1 MEFDNNKPIYLQI
14 SDSLCER
21 ILSGSLAPDDRILSV
36 RELGAE
42 LGVNPNTVARS
53 YEKLTD
59 AGIIY
64 TKRGLGYFVA
74 PGANEIVLENE
85 RKKFMETELPL
96 FVKRSALLGI
106 DLKEV
111 LK

>member
-21 ILSGSLAPDDRILSV
+21 ILSGELKPEDRILSV
-36 RELGAE
+36 RELGSE

-74 PGANEIVLENE
+74 PGAKEIVLEAQ
-85 RKKFMETELPL
+85 RKDFMENEWPRLL
-96 FVKRSALLGI
+96 KRAALLGI
-106 DLKEV
+106 DLKKMV
-111 LK
+111 

>member
-21 ILSGSLAPDDRILSV
+21 VLSGELKPEDRILSV
-36 RELGAE
+36 RELGSE

-74 PGANEIVLENE
+74 PGAKEIVLEAQRKDFIENE
-85 RKKFMETELPL
+85 WPRLL
-96 FVKRSALLGI
+96 KRAALLDI
-106 DLKEV
+106 NLKE
-111 LK
+111 LL